1 MVLASLV
8 RVFLA
13 HPDMEEAVHA
23 KQDRENMPS
32 ISGLSSSSSKATRI
46 ITKAPYSWPHL
57 TLITSQRL
65 CLKNTTLNFSIKFVT
80 HTHCGNAFK
89 PSRALLELTDWQN
102 TRIPHKSFRALM
114 EPPSLLIG
122 HDHWWL
128 EILDSGGED
137 RHRACTQIPRCL
149 FSPALLCMFT
159 STDAILP
166 MWYSTYTRSALPL
179 WDALVWTVSPQ

>member
-128 EILDSGGED
+128 EILDSGGRTD
-137 RHRACTQIPRCL
+137 TGHVPRSL
-149 FSPALLCMFT
+149 GVS
-159 STDAILP
+159 
-166 MWYSTYTRSALPL
+166 
-179 WDALVWTVSPQ
+179 SPQHFSACSPLQMPYFQCGIQLTPGLHFLYEML